1 MAEDAEI
8 KWALKVLLSR
18 FSYRSCLGTNKV
30 SKTMFL
36 DYVIV
41 KEFSMSKTKCAYV
54 IQFVLAPIFKNDF
67 VEQINSSLFYSVLFD
82 ESLSSSLQ
90 QCQMDIHIKFWGMN
104 LNVKQLP
111 DI

>member
-30 SKTMFL
+30 FKTMFL

-41 KEFSMSKTKCAYV
+41 KEFSMSETKCAYV
-54 IQFVLAPIFKNDF
+54 IKFVLAPIFKNDL
-67 VEQINSSLFYSVLFD
+67 VEQINSSL
-82 ESLSSSLQ
+82 SLSFIQFYLTR
-90 QCQMDIHIKFWGMN
+90 
-104 LNVKQLP
+104 V
-111 DI
+111 